1 MSLIKSPMGRRQ
13 FIVAAG
19 AAPAATLAYNKLL
32 GVVDPVFHMGT
43 AIAAE
48 KTGTA
53 NQKGTS
59 FDSAR
64 YSHLVSPLRIGNVI
78 LKSRIFSTNGYPHFL
93 QGGENFPAEASR
105 FYAANLAKNGA
116 AIVTPRMITGRERKQ
131 QMGDSAHMI
140 IYDIEDTGVQN
151 YLGQMIEG
159 IHSFGG
165 KATVPLYVLT
175 HDQETI
181 PPGPEHTV
189 EPLSDD
195 IAEQLIEEAIGQL
208 KVFQGFGYDMTTL
221 QMVQYT
227 GDNKQREGFSVKL
240 CKALKKALGQD
251 FLIGAR
257 ILMVESAPQNSVSY
271 TQEEIIGSAKQWEGI
286 VDILQLM
293 AGNSYLG
300 FGWNKG
306 SAPAALKYAQAI
318 KESGAKVYVAPNGG
332 FGDMD
337 QNDQYIKEGKAD
349 IIAMARPLIADW
361 EYGKKAYEG
370 RGEDVVPCLMCNKC
384 HGWKYPPWITVC
396 SVNPK
401 VGIDSAVRIIDAP
414 TVKKKVAVIGGGP
427 AGMKAAFIAAERGH
441 KVTLYEKT
449 GYLGGLLR
457 HADFSSFKWPLMDF
471 KDYLVRQ
478 VNKTG
483 AEVVVNTAAT
493 PDMIKSKK
501 YDTVLV
507 AIGAE
512 PSIPKIPGADG
523 KNVYNIDSV
532 YGKEK
537 ELGKN
542 VVMVGAGSYSV
553 ETAIYLAQ
561 AGHNVTVLAS
571 GKDLVEESGPHQLE
585 NIAMTFKNMKNC
597 TSVMNAI
604 TTGISDGK
612 VTYKDASGSEKS
624 VLADSVVLYAG
635 LKPRQVEA
643 MKFSGSAGQ
652 IFIIGD
658 CSGNSNGGG
667 VQTTQRSA
675 FFAASQV

>member
-1 MSLIKSPMGRRQ
+1 
-13 FIVAAG
+13 
-19 AAPAATLAYNKLL
+19 
-32 GVVDPVFHMGT
+32 
-43 AIAAE
+43 
-48 KTGTA
+48 
-53 NQKGTS
+53 
-59 FDSAR
+59 
-64 YSHLVSPLRIGNVI
+64 
-78 LKSRIFSTNGYPHFL
+78 
-93 QGGENFPAEASR
+93 
-105 FYAANLAKNGA
+105 
-116 AIVTPRMITGRERKQ
+116 
-131 QMGDSAHMI
+131 
-140 IYDIEDTGVQN
+140 
-151 YLGQMIEG
+151 
-159 IHSFGG
+159 
-165 KATVPLYVLT
+165 
-175 HDQETI
+175 
-181 PPGPEHTV
+181 
-189 EPLSDD
+189 
-195 IAEQLIEEAIGQL
+195 
-208 KVFQGFGYDMTTL
+208 
-221 QMVQYT
+221 
-227 GDNKQREGFSVKL
+227 
-240 CKALKKALGQD
+240 
-251 FLIGAR
+251 
-257 ILMVESAPQNSVSY
+257 
-271 TQEEIIGSAKQWEGI
+271 
-286 VDILQLM
+286 
-293 AGNSYLG
+293 
-300 FGWNKG
+300 
-306 SAPAALKYAQAI
+306 
-318 KESGAKVYVAPNGG
+318 
-332 FGDMD
+332 
-337 QNDQYIKEGKAD
+337 
-349 IIAMARPLIADW
+349 
-361 EYGKKAYEG
+361 
-370 RGEDVVPCLMCNKC
+370 
-384 HGWKYPPWITVC
+384 
-396 SVNPK
+396 
-401 VGIDSAVRIIDAP
+401 
-414 TVKKKVAVIGGGP
+414 
-427 AGMKAAFIAAERGH
+427 
-441 KVTLYEKT
+441 VTLYEKT